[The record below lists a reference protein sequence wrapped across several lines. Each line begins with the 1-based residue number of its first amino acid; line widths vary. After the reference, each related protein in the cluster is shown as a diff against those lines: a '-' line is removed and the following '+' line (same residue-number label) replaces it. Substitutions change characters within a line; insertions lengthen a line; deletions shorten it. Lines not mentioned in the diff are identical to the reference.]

1 MQRREF
7 IKKAGLGLAGAAG
20 AGLIPAMAQSQNQPA
35 PAAPAPATPPPA
47 PATPPATA
55 ASPVTGLPSIKWRL
69 ASSFPKSLD
78 TIYGGAE
85 VLAKRLAELT
95 DGKFEIRVFAGGEI
109 VPPFGVLDAVQQNTV
124 ECCHTCGYYFHGKNK
139 AFSIDTA
146 IPFGLNARQM
156 NAWYYYGDGL
166 TLSREFF
173 GKYNVINFPGGNTGT
188 QMGGWFRKEVKSLE
202 DLKGLKMRIPGFG
215 AEVFSALGAVP
226 QALPGGE
233 IYPALER
240 GAIDAAEWVGPYDD
254 EKLGFYKV
262 AKFYYYPGWWE
273 SGPQITFLINKEQWD
288 KLPKVYQAAFE
299 TATIEANLR
308 MMSAYDA
315 KNPLAIQRLVQ
326 NGTQLRRYP
335 DDVLK
340 AAYEAAQKIYA
351 DESAKNPDFKKLYDS
366 LRAFQQLS
374 DIWMG
379 LPEGALAGFMQ
390 AQLRAK
396 K

>member
-7 IKKAGLGLAGAAG
+7 IKKAGLGLATVAG
-20 AGLIPAMAQSQNQPA
+20 TA
-35 PAAPAPATPPPA
+35 AAPAIAQDQA
-47 PATPPATA
+47 PST
-55 ASPVTGLPSIKWRL
+55 VKWRL

-85 VLAKRLAELT
+85 VLAKRIAELT

-156 NAWYYYGDGL
+156 NGWYYYGDGL
-166 TLSREFF
+166 ALSRELFA
-173 GKYNVINFPGGNTGT
+173 KYNIVNFPGGNTGT

-254 EKLGFYKV
+254 EKLGFHKV
-262 AKFYYYPGWWE
+262 AKFYYYPAWWE
-273 SGPQITFLINKEQWD
+273 PGPVVSFYINKEQWE
-288 KLPKVYQAAFE
+288 KLSRAYQTAFE
-299 TATIEANLR
+299 TAAAEANIR
-308 MMSAYDA
+308 TMANYDA
-315 KNPLAIQRLVQ
+315 RNPLAIQRLVQ
-326 NGTQLRRYP
+326 NGAQLRRYP
-335 DDVLK
+335 DDALK

-351 DESAKNPDFKKLYDS
+351 EESAKNVDFKKIFDS
-366 LRAFQQLS
+366 MRAFQQVS
-374 DIWMG
+374 DIWTG
-379 LPEGALAGFMQ
+379 LAENTLANFMQ
-390 AQLRAK
+390 TMLRARK
-396 K
+396 

>member
-7 IKKAGLGLAGAAG
+7 IKKTGLGLVAAAG
-20 AGLIPAMAQSQNQPA
+20 ATTVPAIGQSSSPPAAQSAAQ
-35 PAAPAPATPPPA
+35 PAAPPQGQ
-47 PATPPATA
+47 
-55 ASPVTGLPSIKWRL
+55 GLPTLKWRI

-85 VLAKRLAELT
+85 VLAKRIAELT
-95 DGKFEIRVFAGGEI
+95 EGRFEIRVFAGGEI

-156 NAWYYYGDGL
+156 NGWYYYGEGL
-166 TLSREFF
+166 TLTREFF
-173 GKYNVINFPGGNTGT
+173 AKYSVVNFPGGNTGT

-273 SGPQITFLINKEQWD
+273 TGPQISFYVNKEQWE
-288 KLPKVYQAAFE
+288 KLPKPYQAAFE
-299 TATIEANLR
+299 TAATEANLR
-308 MMSAYDA
+308 MMAAYDA
-315 KNPLAIQRLVQ
+315 KNPQAIQRLVQ
-326 NGTQLRRYP
+326 NGAQLKRYP

-340 AAYEAAQKIYA
+340 AAYDAAQKLYA
-351 DESAKNPDFKKLYDS
+351 EESAKNPDFKKLYDS
-366 LRAFQQLS
+366 LRAFQQIS
-374 DIWMG
+374 DIWMS
-379 LPEGALAGFMQ
+379 LPEGALANFMQ
-390 AQLRAK
+390 AQMRAK

>member
-1 MQRREF
+1 MQRRDF
-7 IKKAGLGLAGAAG
+7 IKQASLGLAAAT
-20 AGLIPAMAQSQNQPA
+20 ATPLIAQAQSQ
-35 PAAPAPATPPPA
+35 PAAPPPA
-47 PATPPATA
+47 PVAG
-55 ASPVTGLPSIKWRL
+55 SPTIKWRL

-78 TIYGGAE
+78 TIYGAAE
-85 VLAKRLAELT
+85 VLTQRIAELT

-109 VPPFGVLDAVQQNTV
+109 VPAFGVLDAAQQNTV
-124 ECCHTCGYYFHGKNK
+124 ECCHTCGYYYHGKNK

-156 NAWYYYGDGL
+156 NGWYYYGDGL

-173 GKYNVINFPGGNTGT
+173 AKYSLINFPGGNTGT
-188 QMGGWFRKEVKSLE
+188 QMGGWFRKEVKTLD

-273 SGPQITFLINKEQWD
+273 PGPQISFYVNKEQWE
-288 KLPKVYQAAFE
+288 KLPKTYQAAFE
-299 TATIEANLR
+299 VAAMEANLR
-308 MMSAYDA
+308 MLAAYDA
-315 KNPLAIQRLVQ
+315 KNPPAMQRLVQ
-326 NGTQLRRYP
+326 NGTQLKRYP
-335 DDVLK
+335 DDVMK
-340 AAYEAAQKIYA
+340 AAYEAAEKIYA
-351 DESAKNPDFKKLYDS
+351 EESAKNPDFKKLYDS
-366 LRAFQQLS
+366 LRTFQQLS
-374 DIWMG
+374 DIWLS
-379 LPEGALAGFMQ
+379 LPEEAMANFMQ
-390 AQLRAK
+390 AQMRVK

>member
-7 IKKAGLGLAGAAG
+7 MKKAGLGLATAAG
-20 AGLIPAMAQSQNQPA
+20 AGLAPTVIAQSQTQPSAQPA
-35 PAAPAPATPPPA
+35 SPPPG
-47 PATPPATA
+47 
-55 ASPVTGLPSIKWRL
+55 TGLPTIKWRL

-85 VLAKRLAELT
+85 VLAKRIAELT

-166 TLSREFF
+166 TLAREFF
-173 GKYNVINFPGGNTGT
+173 AKYNVINFPGGNTGT

-215 AEVFSALGAVP
+215 AEVFLALGAVP

-254 EKLGFYKV
+254 EKLGFYKDRKSV
-262 AKFYYYPGWWE
+262 
-273 SGPQITFLINKEQWD
+273 
-288 KLPKVYQAAFE
+288 V
-299 TATIEANLR
+299 
-308 MMSAYDA
+308 
-315 KNPLAIQRLVQ
+315 
-326 NGTQLRRYP
+326 
-335 DDVLK
+335 
-340 AAYEAAQKIYA
+340 
-351 DESAKNPDFKKLYDS
+351 
-366 LRAFQQLS
+366 
-374 DIWMG
+374 
-379 LPEGALAGFMQ
+379 
-390 AQLRAK
+390 
-396 K
+396 

>member
-1 MQRREF
+1 MQRRDF
-7 IKKAGLGLAGAAG
+7 IKQASLGLAAAT
-20 AGLIPAMAQSQNQPA
+20 ATPLIAQAQSQ
-35 PAAPAPATPPPA
+35 PAAPPPA
-47 PATPPATA
+47 PVAG
-55 ASPVTGLPSIKWRL
+55 SPTIKWRL

-78 TIYGGAE
+78 TIYGAAE
-85 VLAKRLAELT
+85 VLTQRIAELT

-109 VPPFGVLDAVQQNTV
+109 VPAFGVLDAAQQNTV
-124 ECCHTCGYYFHGKNK
+124 ECCHTCGYYYHGKNK

-156 NAWYYYGDGL
+156 NGWYYYGDGL

-173 GKYNVINFPGGNTGT
+173 AKYSLINFPGGNTGT
-188 QMGGWFRKEVKSLE
+188 QMGGWFRKEVKTLD

-273 SGPQITFLINKEQWD
+273 PGPQISFYVNKEQWE
-288 KLPKVYQAAFE
+288 KLPKTYQAAFE
-299 TATIEANLR
+299 VAAMEANLR
-308 MMSAYDA
+308 MLAAYDA
-315 KNPLAIQRLVQ
+315 KNPPAMQRLVQ
-326 NGTQLRRYP
+326 NGTQLKRYP
-335 DDVLK
+335 DDVMK
-340 AAYEAAQKIYA
+340 AAYEAAEKIYA
-351 DESAKNPDFKKLYDS
+351 EESAKNPDFKKLYDS
-366 LRAFQQLS
+366 LRTFQQLS
-374 DIWMG
+374 DIWLS
-379 LPEGALAGFMQ
+379 LPEEAMANFMQ
-390 AQLRAK
+390 TQMRVK

>member
-7 IKKAGLGLAGAAG
+7 IKKTGLGLAAAAAG
-20 AGLIPAMAQSQNQPA
+20 AA
-35 PAAPAPATPPPA
+35 AAPAIGQSPSPPA
-47 PATPPATA
+47 AQPAAQPTA
-55 ASPVTGLPSIKWRL
+55 QPQGQGLPIIKWRI

-85 VLAKRLAELT
+85 VLAKRIAELT
-95 DGKFEIRVFAGGEI
+95 EGKFELRVFAGGEI

-156 NAWYYYGDGL
+156 NGWYYYGEGL
-166 TLSREFF
+166 TLTREFF
-173 GKYNVINFPGGNTGT
+173 AKYNVVNFPGGNTGT

-273 SGPQITFLINKEQWD
+273 TGPQISFYVNKEQWE
-288 KLPKVYQAAFE
+288 KLPKPYQAAFE
-299 TATIEANLR
+299 TAAIEANLR
-308 MMSAYDA
+308 MMAAYDA
-315 KNPLAIQRLVQ
+315 KNPPAIQRLVQ
-326 NGTQLRRYP
+326 NGTELRRYP

-340 AAYEAAQKIYA
+340 AAYDTAQKLYA
-351 DESAKNPDFKKLYDS
+351 EESGKNPDFKKLYDS
-366 LRAFQQLS
+366 LHAFQQIS
-374 DIWMG
+374 DIWMS
-379 LPEGALAGFMQ
+379 LPEGALANFMQ
-390 AQLRAK
+390 ARMRDK